1 MHRNTHVKIS
11 VTIKCTAITIVGEKI
26 SRSKLVMPKI
36 ITEITRETL
45 DFREVR
51 DEIFSLLT

>member
-1 MHRNTHVKIS
+1 M
-11 VTIKCTAITIVGEKI
+11 TIKCTAITIVGEKI
-26 SRSKLVMPKI
+26 SSSKLVMPKI

>member
-1 MHRNTHVKIS
+1 MYRNTHVKIS
-11 VTIKCTAITIVGEKI
+11 VDTKCTAITIVGEKI
-26 SRSKLVMPKI
+26 SSSKLVIPKI

>member
-1 MHRNTHVKIS
+1 MYRNTHVKIS
-11 VTIKCTAITIVGEKI
+11 VDTKCTVITIVGEKI
-26 SRSKLVMPKI
+26 SSSKLVMPKI